1 MNLNIFQI
9 LKSDIIIQKVLFPT
23 MYNLFMLLQPFSE
36 KGVCVCVCGGGGG
49 GGEGGDINVTEIEP
63 CL

>member
-49 GGEGGDINVTEIEP
+49 DINVTEIEP

>member
-36 KGVCVCVCGGGGG
+36 KGVCVCVCMCVCVCVGGGGG
-49 GGEGGDINVTEIEP
+49 GGET
-63 CL
+63 LMSQK

>member
-36 KGVCVCVCGGGGG
+36 KGVCARVCVCG
-49 GGEGGDINVTEIEP
+49 GGDINVTEIEP

>member
-23 MYNLFMLLQPFSE
+23 MYNLLMLLQPFSK
-36 KGVCVCVCGGGGG
+36 KGVCVGGGR
-49 GGEGGDINVTEIEP
+49 GGEGDINVTEIEP

>member
-36 KGVCVCVCGGGGG
+36 KGVCVCVCVWGGGGAR
-49 GGEGGDINVTEIEP
+49 GDINVTEIEP